1 MIRNLAAHISG
12 RKHSGKISNKEWILV
27 DSQDRGE
34 EEQEES
40 LQLPEPVAAVEVFF
54 KSRMFNG
61 TFNPPT
67 LPQAETAPR
76 LITAASPDSPLTR
89 ELDRHQSVSCQSGG
103 SLIGLEYLVEI
114 KEVGQ
119 TIIANVK
126 AFI

>member
-1 MIRNLAAHISG
+1 MSPCSFLSLLLLLRCF
-12 RKHSGKISNKEWILV
+12 SNPGC
-27 DSQDRGE
+27 SNR
-34 EEQEES
+34 
-40 LQLPEPVAAVEVFF
+40 
-54 KSRMFNG
+54 

-119 TIIANVK
+119 TIIPNAK